1 MTRPSASGK
10 HLPLHVLLIL
20 ATALFFHAPHLFS
33 QLGDVNYDFYLHY
46 NWAKEFAE
54 NLPRRANQIVSA
66 LADGELELRVRA
78 IDEDRVMR
86 DAHRMVNRLTTGV
99 VLAAITIAAA
109 LMTRSGTG
117 PTLLGYPAL
126 AVVFFL
132 LAAVGG
138 LALVVSIVLSD
149 RRSAKLARLSQQ
161 RRDSAVHT

>member
-1 MTRPSASGK
+1 
-10 HLPLHVLLIL
+10 
-20 ATALFFHAPHLFS
+20 
-33 QLGDVNYDFYLHY
+33 
-46 NWAKEFAE
+46 
-54 NLPRRANQIVSA
+54 
-66 LADGELELRVRA
+66 
-78 IDEDRVMR
+78 
-86 DAHRMVNRLTTGV
+86 MVNRLTIGV

-117 PTLLGYPAL
+117 PLLLGYPAL

-161 RRDSAVHT
+161 RRDSAVH